1 MSGTAYQQKLVVK
14 AHRHRSQR
22 PDTTIIIGGRE
33 YTEEELDD
41 VDWDSLNEVTVN
53 RTDNKQCR

>member
-1 MSGTAYQQKLVVK
+1 MSGTTYQQKLIVN

-22 PDTTIIIGGRE
+22 PDTTIIIGRRE